1 MKTRDWEHVVRAAE
15 RLGCQVLYTS
25 EEHVHVVRGA
35 IRMFAVR
42 RFLVSARVQHELIRA
57 LEFSESE
64 WLEALRETES

>member
-1 MKTRDWEHVVRAAE
+1 
-15 RLGCQVLYTS
+15 
-25 EEHVHVVRGA
+25 
-35 IRMFAVR
+35 MFAVR